1 MMTFEQWE
9 KRFARKQKRTLAL
22 KIIGVIILLITLFWC
37 IVYLIL
43 ETPDVEFSWSTKQC
57 VHVIYGDGTTGTCDK
72 MPSRYNHVWV
82 E

>member
-1 MMTFEQWE
+1 MTFEEWE
-9 KRFARKQKRTLAL
+9 NRFARKQKRTLAL
-22 KIIGVIILLITLFWC
+22 KIIGVIILLITLFWG

-57 VHVIYGDGTTGTCDK
+57 VQVIYGDGTIGTCDK